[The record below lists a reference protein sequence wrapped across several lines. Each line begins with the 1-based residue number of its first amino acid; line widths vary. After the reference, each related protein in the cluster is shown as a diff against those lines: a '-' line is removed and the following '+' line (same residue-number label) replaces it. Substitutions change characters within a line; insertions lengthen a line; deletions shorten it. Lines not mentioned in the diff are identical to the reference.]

1 MQRATHLLRFAA
13 EHVTKL
19 GASHVNPRVGNLKM
33 RWARWVVRPSA
44 ASITHEFSQLLRET
58 THIFVAH
65 PLPLLSAGVLGF
77 GGAALISNLLFAVLI
92 LDVYARIGSYFTAS
106 MSILYIQ
113 MIVQAVLGFLLMS
126 FSRGAVTWIGLRA
139 LQSPHLKTDDATSAI
154 TVKNAFRAALRN
166 WQPLLLSA
174 LLYGLLMSFA
184 IAGITYALR
193 ELRLDLSNYR
203 MLRAEASSITSALM
217 VRGLAI
223 SGPDPGSPFSELY
236 NYLRFS
242 LSRSTPSLYYSWL
255 GMNQTIG
262 KTSIPV
268 ALVLLG
274 STTLILIFD
283 TLLCF
288 RHAEIMRQEKTSML
302 GWLVHCV
309 QLARAH
315 FWRVA
320 SVRLGLR
327 LMTYLFTLICLTMPM
342 TVQQGL
348 LLPRIVAQ
356 MQNYLPYALNN
367 AAGNIFL
374 ALVNG
379 MFIAFA
385 LVFDARLNTRL
396 TLHPVTP

>member
-1 MQRATHLLRFAA
+1 MAAT
-13 EHVTKL
+13 
-19 GASHVNPRVGNLKM
+19 VNSVARIRWMGYLKA
-33 RWARWVVRPSA
+33 RWARWVARPSA
-44 ASITHEFSQLLRET
+44 ASITHEFSQLFRET
-58 THIFVAH
+58 THIFIAH
-65 PLPLLSAGVLGF
+65 PLPLLSASLLGF
-77 GGAALISNLLFAVLI
+77 GGAALISNLLFAALI

-106 MSILYIQ
+106 MNILYTQ
-113 MIVQAVLGFLLMS
+113 MLVQAVLGFLLMS

-139 LQSPHLKTDDATSAI
+139 LQSPQLKSDDPTTAI
-154 TVKNAFRAALRN
+154 TLKNAFRAALRN
-166 WQPLLLSA
+166 WRPLLLSA

-184 IAGITYALR
+184 IAGIIYALR

-223 SGPDPGSPFSELY
+223 SVPDPGSPFSELY

-242 LSRSTPSLYYSWL
+242 LSRSTPSASYSWL
-255 GMNQTIG
+255 GMGQTIG
-262 KTSIPV
+262 KTSVPI

-288 RHAEIMRQEKTSML
+288 RHAEIMRQGRNGVL
-302 GWLVHCV
+302 GWLVRCV
-309 QLARAH
+309 QQARAH

-327 LMTYLFTLICLTMPM
+327 LMTYLFTLVCLTLPM

-348 LLPRIVAQ
+348 LLPRVVAQ

-367 AAGNIFL
+367 AAANIFL
-374 ALVNG
+374 ALANG
-379 MFIAFA
+379 VFIAFA
-385 LVFDARLNTRL
+385 LVFDARLNLRL
-396 TLHPVTP
+396 SMRLAHPVTP